1 MDLVDDINLVGRL
14 TRRIA
19 HLVPQVTDFL
29 DPVVGGRVNLNDVA
43 QLAGRNG
50 LAKFTLVAG
59 IAICLMWA
67 VDCLGQNFGCRGL
80 PCSPWPGEQIGVA

>member
-59 IAICLMWA
+59 IAICLMRA
-67 VDCLGQNFGCRGL
+67 VDRLGQNLSSRGL
-80 PCSPWPGEQIGVA
+80 PCPPWPGEQIGVA

>member
-67 VDCLGQNFGCRGL
+67 IDCLGQNFGRRSL